1 MNIKT
6 NIFPYKNLH
15 LLWHISC
22 QIQLKDLFVEGFKC
36 RRVNRDTWNSQWLLG
51 LSLMTSSQNRKC
63 LTTSLPFSSIWVS
76 STPSLPFKTKLFMD
90 DPSGYKTKSSNRV
103 WTLLAVVFVVL
114 SDSFV
119 SSQAITHTQ
128 KGHVAIFRD
137 FFFYVGMRTFS
148 MVLLPVNLDHG
159 GIGTFK
165 GLGFRDL
172 LLGPVNFRDP
182 SSLCLR
188 EFLKFLIGKY

>member
-1 MNIKT
+1 MEFAVVVGSFIKDVVSKSEMFD
-6 NIFPYKNLH
+6 NLPSFVIFI
-15 LLWHISC
+15 LL
-22 QIQLKDLFVEGFKC
+22 
-36 RRVNRDTWNSQWLLG
+36 
-51 LSLMTSSQNRKC
+51 
-63 LTTSLPFSSIWVS
+63 S
-76 STPSLPFKTKLFMD
+76 STPSNPFSTKLFMD
-90 DPSGYKTKSSNRV
+90 GPSGYKTKSSNRV

-114 SDSFV
+114 SDNFV
-119 SSQAITHTQ
+119 STQAITH
-128 KGHVAIFRD
+128 KKRPRCYFRD

-188 EFLKFLIGKY
+188 EFLKFLISKYIKRFRQKKFGTRKGITMQGRN